1 MLLTSRPT
9 SITSL
14 KRAYCAEKEIQCAQ
28 YQVEQ
33 DPSKAIKVA
42 LEIAS
47 DMNEP
52 LIYVGGSTYVVAE
65 VMRSN
70 SEELW

>member
-1 MLLTSRPT
+1 M
-9 SITSL
+9 
-14 KRAYCAEKEIQCAQ
+14 
-28 YQVEQ
+28 
-33 DPSKAIKVA
+33 AIKIA

-65 VMRSN
+65 VIRWFK
-70 SEELW
+70 EK